1 VITTAMVG
9 ATLIRFASEEL
20 KREVLP
26 RILSGEAIISLG
38 YTEPGSGSDVAA
50 AQTRAVREGDGWRI
64 DGQKMFT
71 SGAHIAQYVFLLT
84 RTDPAAAKHKGLT
97 MFLVPLDTPGI
108 DVHAVHTISDER
120 TNVTYYNG
128 VRVPDR
134 YRVGEVEGGWS
145 VIGYALEIEHGSGLA
160 AGSQADHP
168 QDLIRKALLWARAAQ
183 RGGRPAL
190 ADARVRERL
199 ARAAM
204 HAEMSFVLGRN
215 ALWTSATGRPNRGEG
230 PMNKLFGTETL
241 FVDASDLIDLMAP
254 DSLLRAG
261 AEGVPAEGEVE
272 FAYRLAAA
280 GTIYGGS
287 SEIIRSIIAQQA
299 LGLPR
304 SRS

>member
-1 VITTAMVG
+1 
-9 ATLIRFASEEL
+9 
-20 KREVLP
+20 
-26 RILSGEAIISLG
+26 
-38 YTEPGSGSDVAA
+38 
-50 AQTRAVREGDGWRI
+50 
-64 DGQKMFT
+64 MFT
-71 SGAHIAQYVFLLT
+71 SGAHLAQYVFLLT
-84 RTDPAAAKHKGLT
+84 RTDTTVAKHKGLT
-97 MFLVPLDTPGI
+97 MFLVPLETPGI
-108 DVHAVHTISDER
+108 AVHAVHTISDER

-134 YRVGEVEGGWS
+134 YRVGEIDGGWS
-145 VIGYALEIEHGSGLA
+145 VVGYALEIEHGSGLA
-160 AGSQADHP
+160 ASSQSDHP
-168 QDLIRKALLWARAAQ
+168 RDLIRKALAWARTAQ
-183 RGGRPAL
+183 RDGRPAL
-190 ADARVRERL
+190 EDPRVRERL

-215 ALWTSATGRPNRGEG
+215 ALWASATGRPNRGEG

-254 DSLLRAG
+254 ESLLHASADG
-261 AEGVPAEGEVE
+261 AIGEGEVE

-287 SEIIRSIIAQQA
+287 SEIIRSIIAQSV